1 MAGSVNKVILIG
13 NVGRDPEMKA
23 TTGGTP
29 LVTFSIATSYGA
41 GDNRQT
47 EWHKIVCWSKLAEF
61 SEQYVRKGRKVYIE
75 GRIQSRKYT
84 GNDGVERVSFDIVA
98 NQIDLLDARPAEEA
112 EPPTP
117 TVAPRAAA
125 ARPVARP
132 AARAAVARP
141 PSDDD
146 LLDGLG
152 FDMDTP
158 F

>member
-13 NVGRDPEMKA
+13 NVGRDPESK
-23 TTGGTP
+23 TTQSGTP
-29 LVTFSIATSYGA
+29 LVTFSIATTYGA

-47 EWHKIVCWSKLAEF
+47 EWHKVVCWAKLAEVA
-61 SEQYVRKGRKVYIE
+61 EQYIRKGRKVYVE
-75 GRIQSRKYT
+75 GRIQSQKYT
-84 GNDGVERVSFDIVA
+84 GKDGVERVSYDIIA
-98 NQIDLLDARPAEEA
+98 NQIDLLDPRPTEEA
-112 EPPTP
+112 APPTP
-117 TVAPRAAA
+117 TVAPRVSS
-125 ARPVARP
+125 RPSRP
-132 AARAAVARP
+132 SSRP

>member
-13 NVGRDPEMKA
+13 NVGRDPESK
-23 TTGGTP
+23 TTQSGTP
-29 LVTFSIATSYGA
+29 LVTFSIATTYGA

-47 EWHKIVCWSKLAEF
+47 EWHKVVCWSKLAETA
-61 SEQYVRKGRKVYIE
+61 EQYVRKGRKVYIE
-75 GRIQSRKYT
+75 GRIQSQKYT
-84 GNDGVERVSFDIVA
+84 GKDGVERVSYDIIA
-98 NQIDLLDARPAEEA
+98 NQIDFLDSRPVEESA
-112 EPPTP
+112 PPTP
-117 TVAPRAAA
+117 TVAPRVSS
-125 ARPVARP
+125 RPSRP
-132 AARAAVARP
+132 SSRP